1 MLIQSLPE
9 KMSTCHNNPKKS
21 SATKIA
27 KHLASGYSLFTNSSV
42 DATKNKFDYYR
53 GKDCMENFW
62 QDLKEYTT
70 KIINFEKK
78 KKKL

>member
-1 MLIQSLPE
+1 
-9 KMSTCHNNPKKS
+9 MSTCHNNPKKS

-27 KHLASGYSLFTNSSV
+27 KHLASGYSLFMNSSV

-62 QDLKEYTT
+62 
-70 KIINFEKK
+70 
-78 KKKL
+78 